1 MHYNYNSY
9 CARICIMYTILYVLG
24 LCYSQDDSCGYTE
37 SQDAHPTQFR
47 GNEHFMFFAMETLK
61 VYVTWRQCSNKEAV
75 EMWRRL
81 F

>member
-1 MHYNYNSY
+1 
-9 CARICIMYTILYVLG
+9 MYTILYVLG

-37 SQDAHPTQFR
+37 SQDAHPTQFSA
-47 GNEHFMFFAMETLK
+47 NEHFMFFATGDSKNICDLMAE
-61 VYVTWRQCSNKEAV
+61 CSNKEAV